1 MIYQF
6 SLIYRSVSYLTI
18 LTALVVMYGWLRGI
32 ELVQIIVQ
40 SWPSMKFNTALCFFL
55 LGGVLLCTYYR

>member
-55 LGGVLLCTYYR
+55 LGGGTPLHLL